1 MRRRGKGEGRVC
13 IVEVTTGHVSYVSR
27 AFCQADWSSGHIW
40 IRSIQWVNSQTVQL
54 VWLFSFPSVDCR
66 VDRCVGMV
74 DLFTCC
80 RQPPSCASDVSQ
92 WILLQ
97 AVLCVCVCVWCLH
110 IEFQGPLNYPC
121 HRNPFNSSDLNFTC
135 MTALIGYWK
144 QHTDLISLS
153 SLWPSQLS
161 PRCALICFLGGG
173 DCATI
178 SFHK

>member
-1 MRRRGKGEGRVC
+1 MSLVLSVRLTEVQDISGSEAYSESTVKLC
-13 IVEVTTGHVSYVSR
+13 SWFDCSPFLLLTVELT
-27 AFCQADWSSGHIW
+27 
-40 IRSIQWVNSQTVQL
+40 
-54 VWLFSFPSVDCR
+54 
-66 VDRCVGMV
+66 
-74 DLFTCC
+74 
-80 RQPPSCASDVSQ
+80 DVSEW
-92 WILLQ
+92 WICSLAADSPPPVHQ
-97 AVLCVCVCVWCLH
+97 MSHSGFCFRQFCVSLCVCVWCLH